1 METPGCLTCA
11 LVVLVAV
18 ALVAVGM
25 AADYE
30 LDAVSLSANADL
42 EVHMPAAQAV
52 KNPTYLRA
60 DGKWAK
66 LDVKKDG
73 KGIFFALPPEGMG
86 STVVLLHKPDWL
98 TLPDAEPP
106 IVKGLNLGRTA
117 LEVADSLN
125 LGHIPENVPQLQIII
140 RDKINPLAAHRVV
153 VSLDGR
159 PVEDFGG
166 SVKLQQS
173 KDGRSA
179 DLIVDFG
186 ALPAAKHTLSL
197 SVPDASPRA
206 NTASLVLRF
215 NTGPLLR
222 NGGFEEAGKSGM
234 PNHWTSGAWDRKDDT
249 KYEIKQVDGGRSG
262 KCLMMHGI
270 AGSLN
275 TLASQPVDLV
285 PGRAYV
291 LSGYARTDGGSGWA
305 SIISQGG
312 GKRVQYD
319 SMGGVPASDDWTAF
333 SWDFTAAEGG
343 ESYILYLRNAKGKV
357 YFDDLKIA
365 AKQQ

>member
-1 METPGCLTCA
+1 MDRPGSLTCVLA
-11 LVVLVAV
+11 VLVAV

-25 AADYE
+25 AAEYE
-30 LDAVSLSANADL
+30 LDAINLSANADL
-42 EVHMPAAQAV
+42 EVHMPADQAV

-66 LDVKKDG
+66 LDVKQDAR
-73 KGIFFALPPEGMG
+73 GIFFALPPEGMG

-98 TLPDAEPP
+98 TLPDVEPP
-106 IVKGLNLGRTA
+106 VVKGLNLGRTA
-117 LEVADSLN
+117 LEVSESLN
-125 LGHIPENVPQLQIII
+125 LGHIPEKVPPLQMVLN
-140 RDKINPLAAHRVV
+140 DKANPLATHRVL
-153 VSLDGR
+153 VSLDAR
-159 PVEDFGG
+159 PLEDYGG

-173 KDGRSA
+173 KDGRAA

-186 ALPAAKHTLSL
+186 DLPAQKHTLSV
-197 SVPDASPRA
+197 SISDASPRA
-206 NTASLVLRF
+206 NTMALVLRF

-222 NGGFEEAGKSGM
+222 NAGFEEADKSGM
-234 PNHWTSGAWDRKDDT
+234 PAHWTSGAWDMKDDT

-275 TLASQPVDLV
+275 TLASQSVDLV

-305 SIISQGG
+305 SMISQGG
-312 GKRVQYD
+312 GKRGQYD
-319 SMGGVPASDDWTAF
+319 SMSGVPASDEWTAF
-333 SWDFTAAEGG
+333 AWDFTAVEGG

-357 YFDDLKIA
+357 YFDDLKIE